1 MNSEERAWKFWLVVA
16 PGKFASA
23 NQKHYPDLESDTSS
37 VWNYCAR
44 FSDVISRETRWGRER
59 SAVFS
64 GRFKTFSL
72 LNNICSLNLF
82 ASVTV
87 MIVFRKIRLRTVDI
101 AKVAKTVAVLPDL
114 SGCSQIFL
122 ASSKKQSNTITH
134 GLTQNSNE
142 SGDGGY
148 CSIGQ

>member
-1 MNSEERAWKFWLVVA
+1 MLQPIRSTIQIYV
-16 PGKFASA
+16 
-23 NQKHYPDLESDTSS
+23 ESDTSS
-37 VWNYCAR
+37 VWNFCAR
-44 FSDVISRETRWGRER
+44 FSGIIWRETSGSVAKRRL
-59 SAVFS
+59 FS
-64 GRFKTFSL
+64 QVNSKLFSL

-87 MIVFRKIRLRTVDI
+87 MIVFRKMLLRSVDFT
-101 AKVAKTVAVLPDL
+101 KVAKKVAVLPDL

-134 GLTQNSNE
+134 GLTQNSNQ
-142 SGDGGY
+142 SSDGCY

>member
-1 MNSEERAWKFWLVVA
+1 MLQPIRSTIQIYV
-16 PGKFASA
+16 
-23 NQKHYPDLESDTSS
+23 ESDASP
-37 VWNYCAR
+37 VWNFCAR
-44 FSDVISRETRWGRER
+44 FSGIIWRETSGSVAKRRL
-59 SAVFS
+59 FS
-64 GRFKTFSL
+64 QVNSKLFSL

-87 MIVFRKIRLRTVDI
+87 MIVFRKMLLRSVDFT
-101 AKVAKTVAVLPDL
+101 KVAKTVAVLPDL

-134 GLTQNSNE
+134 GLIQNSNQ
-142 SGDGGY
+142 SSDGCY